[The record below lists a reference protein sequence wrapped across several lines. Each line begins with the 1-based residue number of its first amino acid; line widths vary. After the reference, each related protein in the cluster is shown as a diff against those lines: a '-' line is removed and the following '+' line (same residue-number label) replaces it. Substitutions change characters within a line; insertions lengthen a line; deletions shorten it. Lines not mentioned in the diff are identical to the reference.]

1 MIKLEIFSNFTVV
14 SKYKGVIDE
23 QGIRMFELIAIGLS
37 LIPGTY
43 FAIVRALGGAF
54 MGGA

>member
-1 MIKLEIFSNFTVV
+1 
-14 SKYKGVIDE
+14 
-23 QGIRMFELIAIGLS
+23 MFEILAVVLA

-43 FAIVRALGGAF
+43 FAIVHALGGAF